1 MLKFHEL
8 TIKPF
13 LKTEK
18 VKSKLHKAQGLILH
32 HDGIT
37 KLVDIYL
44 IPKTGN
50 EMLDTF
56 LGLPNEALAELKCE
70 IK

>member
-13 LKTEK
+13 LKAEK
-18 VKSKLHKAQGLILH
+18 VKSKLHKPQCLILH

-50 EMLDTF
+50 KILDTF
-56 LGLPNEALAELKCE
+56 FGLPNEALAELKCE

>member
-1 MLKFHEL
+1 YLYIGGMLKFHEL

-50 EMLDTF
+50 
-56 LGLPNEALAELKCE
+56 
-70 IK
+70 

>member
-8 TIKPF
+8 TIKTF

-18 VKSKLHKAQGLILH
+18 VKSKLHKVQGLILH

-44 IPKTGN
+44 VQKTGN
-50 EMLDTF
+50 KIPDTF

>member
-18 VKSKLHKAQGLILH
+18 VKSKLHKPQGLILH

-44 IPKTGN
+44 VKKTGN
-50 EMLDTF
+50 KILDTI

>member
-13 LKTEK
+13 FKTEK
-18 VKSKLHKAQGLILH
+18 VKSKLHKAQGLILY

-44 IPKTGN
+44 IPKIGN
-50 EMLDTF
+50 EILDTF
-56 LGLPNEALAELKCE
+56 LGLPNEALAELNCE
-70 IK
+70 TE

>member
-1 MLKFHEL
+1 MLRFPL
-8 TIKPF
+8 VSIKTF

-56 LGLPNEALAELKCE
+56 LGLPNEALAELNCE
-70 IK
+70 TE